1 MPSCMHILPRL
12 FGLLLLLLP
21 QLLLAQDPNPPKGK
35 EVRVDFAD
43 VGENIVLDGR
53 VVKRLIGN
61 VQLRQDSLF
70 MYCDSAII
78 YNDIDVIA
86 MGNVLIQQSDSLS
99 IFADSLRYQGA
110 ERQADLYGNVILLH
124 GNQKLFTETMHYDLN
139 TSVATY
145 EDGALLTND
154 TTQLTSIRG
163 YYYVNQDELYFKDS
177 VVVVDPQFELRSDT
191 LLYNTRTKFVYFL
204 GPTLITQNDSRIYC
218 EAGYYDT
225 EGQKAEFSQ
234 NPQYERD
241 STRATS
247 RVMRYNGELREVR
260 LIGDAQFDDGAR
272 CADADIIRYDE
283 LEDVFDLWGNARYED
298 GDQDVEADSLRY
310 NRRLETYATRGRS
323 RISNPP
329 QIIEAWHID
338 FNKETGLGIAWNQ
351 VVWQDTSEKIAILC
365 DTADYNRNSDFI
377 KAWGNSVERPTLLSE
392 VDADT
397 LFLSADTLYAY
408 RRDSIGSD
416 NARMMLAFN
425 DVRIFKSNLQG
436 RCDSLVYD
444 GGDSTF
450 RFFVN
455 PIMWSDSSQF
465 SADTMHI
472 KLADNKIDRIFL
484 YQQSTIIN
492 TNDEAF
498 YNQIQ
503 GKYITVFFQESE
515 IRRMFVDGNALSVYY
530 AQNDDKA
537 YTGVNKTLCAEM
549 MMYFEDQELDNIRF
563 YTQPEGEFLPM
574 NQANHEDIKVPGFKW
589 EIDRRPR
596 SLNDLKNP
604 EIQ

>member
-1 MPSCMHILPRL
+1 MRAYFRILVL
-12 FGLLLLLLP
+12 LGLLLPTLLN
-21 QLLLAQDPNPPKGK
+21 AQRTEPPKGK
-35 EVRVDFAD
+35 EVQVIFAD
-43 VGENIVLDGR
+43 VGENIVQDGQ

-61 VQLRQDSLF
+61 VQLRQDSVF

-78 YNDIDVIA
+78 YNDIDVVA

-110 ERQADLYGNVILLH
+110 ERLADLYSNVVLLH
-124 GNQKLFTETMHYDLN
+124 GNQKLFTETLHYDLN
-139 TSVATY
+139 TNVATY
-145 EDGALLTND
+145 ETGALLTND

-163 YYYVNQDELYFKDS
+163 YYYVNLDELYFKDS
-177 VVVVDPQFELRSDT
+177 VVVVDPQFELKSDT

-218 EAGYYDT
+218 EDGYYDT
-225 EGQKAEFSQ
+225 EGQKAEFAQ

-241 STRATS
+241 STRANS
-247 RVMRYNGELREVR
+247 RVMRYDGALREVR

-272 CADADIIRYDE
+272 CAEADIIRYDE
-283 LEDVFDLWGNARYED
+283 VNDIFDLWGRARYED
-298 GDQDVEADSLRY
+298 NDQEVAGDSLRY

-323 RISNPP
+323 RVSNPP
-329 QIIEAWHID
+329 QILEAELID
-338 FNKETGLGIAWNQ
+338 FDKSSGLGIAWGQ
-351 VVWQDTSEKIAILC
+351 VVWQDTSERISILC
-365 DTADYNRNSDFI
+365 DTANYNNKTSFFR
-377 KAWGNSVERPTLLSE
+377 AWGNDYERPILLSE

-397 LFLSADTLYAY
+397 LFLSADTLISY
-408 RRDSIGSD
+408 RPDSLENDSV
-416 NARMMLAFN
+416 RMMLAFN

-444 GGDSTF
+444 GTDSTF

-455 PIMWSDSSQF
+455 PVMWSDSSQF

-472 KLADNKIDRIFL
+472 KMADNKIDRILL

-492 TNDEAF
+492 TNDEIF

-503 GKYITVFFQESE
+503 GKYITVFFADSE

-530 AQNDDKA
+530 AQNEEKA
-537 YTGVNKTLCAEM
+537 YSGVNKTLCAEM
-549 MMYFEDQELDNIRF
+549 MMYFEEGELDNIRF

-574 NQANHEDIKVPGFKW
+574 DKANHEGLKVPGFRW
-589 EIDRRPR
+589 EISRRPR
-596 SLNDLKNP
+596 NLDDLKNTGP
-604 EIQ
+604 L